1 MIKDFYVHLVKA
13 GPKRAP
19 IGSQIEFRSSN
30 KSPNEWSTSCQKIL
44 SAAQEPSVHCAGILL
59 IIKGCSMVKQMIWPS
74 NHTSHPSIRDG
85 VLRSGMLLYLHLKRI

>member
-59 IIKGCSMVKQMIWPS
+59 IIKGCSM
-74 NHTSHPSIRDG
+74 
-85 VLRSGMLLYLHLKRI
+85 LE

>member
-13 GPKRAP
+13 GPKCAP

-59 IIKGCSMVKQMIWPS
+59 IIKGCS
-74 NHTSHPSIRDG
+74 RDVFRTFELR
-85 VLRSGMLLYLHLKRI
+85 VLTVIDCPKIVVAKGRSQ